1 MTNLLIHHAF
11 TLYNKVDKLFWRKFK
26 VIIISPDFKLMVG
39 LCFKCSF
46 KFFYVLED
54 SFGFEKYDKS
64 F

>member
-1 MTNLLIHHAF
+1 MTNLLVH
-11 TLYNKVDKLFWRKFK
+11 LYNKVDKLLWNKFK
-26 VIIISPDFKLMVG
+26 VIVISQNFKSMVG